1 MKDELQILAGKSPQ
15 ILKNLRWRDLIE
27 FTEIFGV
34 GVDEI
39 EQLKGV
45 ERIKA
50 IAWLYWVAMGRQ
62 GSFEEFLNN
71 PLPSDLF

>member
-39 EQLKGV
+39 EQLRGV
-45 ERIKA
+45 ERVKA

>member
-45 ERIKA
+45 ERVKA